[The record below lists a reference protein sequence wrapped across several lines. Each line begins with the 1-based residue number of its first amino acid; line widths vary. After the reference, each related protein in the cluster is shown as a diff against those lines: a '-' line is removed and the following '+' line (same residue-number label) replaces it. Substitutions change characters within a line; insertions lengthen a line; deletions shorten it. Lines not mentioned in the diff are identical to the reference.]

1 VVLDRV
7 GPDEKRSPIMAQTA
21 TYPIACPECK
31 SQQDE
36 VLYDSI
42 EVGAEPDLR
51 KRLLEHQLNRV
62 TCAACGFSFHVDKPL
77 LYHDAASGWMVFLQ
91 PASPEDADAAIREF
105 DKVLQDLEGL
115 LPTGES
121 LPPTDLV
128 LSRIE
133 LMERIF
139 VREAGLDPAVLEYA
153 KYLVYTQNL
162 DAFLPETHAL
172 LLNGPECTPEQ
183 LCFVVQNTETRQLE
197 TLLHY
202 QRETY
207 DSLVELDLQE
217 GGQSL
222 VRQLFPGP
230 YISARA
236 YLMQDEV

>member
-1 VVLDRV
+1 
-7 GPDEKRSPIMAQTA
+7 MAQTA

-42 EVGAEPDLR
+42 DVANEPELR
-51 KRLLEHQLNRV
+51 KQLLEHKLNRV
-62 TCAACGFSFHVDKPL
+62 SCASCNFSFHVEKPL
-77 LYHDAASGWMVFLQ
+77 LYDDSDGGWMIYLQ
-91 PASPEDADAAIREF
+91 PARIEEAEAAIAEF
-105 DKVLQDLEGL
+105 DQVLKDLSGL
-115 LPTGES
+115 LPANEQ
-121 LPPTDLV
+121 LPPVDLV

-139 VREAGLDPAVLEYA
+139 VREAGLDPGVLEYA

-162 DAFLPETHAL
+162 DSFMPETHAL
-172 LLNGPECTPEQ
+172 LLNGPECNEEH
-183 LCFVVQNTETRQLE
+183 LCFVVQNTDTRQLE

-202 QRETY
+202 QRDTY

-217 GGQSL
+217 GDQSL

-230 YISARA
+230 YISARS
-236 YLMQDEV
+236 YLMQDEI

>member
-1 VVLDRV
+1 
-7 GPDEKRSPIMAQTA
+7 MAQTSV
-21 TYPIACPECK
+21 YPIACPECK

-42 EVGAEPDLR
+42 DVAAEPELR
-51 KRLLEHQLNRV
+51 KLLLEQKLNRV
-62 TCAACGFSFHVDKPL
+62 TCSSCNFSFYVDKTL
-77 LYHDAASGWMVFLQ
+77 LYHDPDGGWMIYLQ
-91 PASPEDADAAIREF
+91 PSSMENAAAAIEEF
-105 DKVLQDLEGL
+105 DQVLRDLSDL
-115 LPTGES
+115 LPANES
-121 LPPTDLV
+121 LPPVDLV

-139 VREAGLDPAVLEYA
+139 VREAELDPAVLEYA
-153 KYLVYTQNL
+153 KYLIYTQNL
-162 DAFLPETHAL
+162 DSFMPETHAL
-172 LLNGPECTPEQ
+172 LLNGPECTAEN

-202 QRETY
+202 QRDTY

-217 GGQSL
+217 RGQSL

-236 YLMQDEV
+236 YLMQDEI

>member
-1 VVLDRV
+1 
-7 GPDEKRSPIMAQTA
+7 MAQTA

-42 EVGAEPDLR
+42 NVASEPELR
-51 KRLLEHQLNRV
+51 KQLLEHKLDRV
-62 TCAACGFSFHVDKPL
+62 TCASCGFSFHVEKPL
-77 LYHDAASGWMVFLQ
+77 LYDDADSGWMIYLQ
-91 PASPEDADAAIREF
+91 PASVEQADAAIEEF
-105 DKVLQDLEGL
+105 RNVLSDLEGL

-121 LPPTDLV
+121 LPPVDLV
-128 LSRIE
+128 LSRVE
-133 LMERIF
+133 MMERIF
-139 VREAGLDPAVLEYA
+139 VREAGFDPAILEYA
-153 KYLVYTQNL
+153 KYLIYTQNL
-162 DAFLPETHAL
+162 DAFMPETHAL
-172 LLNGPECTPEQ
+172 LLNGPECTEEN

-202 QRETY
+202 QRDTY

-217 GGQSL
+217 GDQSL

-236 YLMQDEV
+236 YLMQDEI